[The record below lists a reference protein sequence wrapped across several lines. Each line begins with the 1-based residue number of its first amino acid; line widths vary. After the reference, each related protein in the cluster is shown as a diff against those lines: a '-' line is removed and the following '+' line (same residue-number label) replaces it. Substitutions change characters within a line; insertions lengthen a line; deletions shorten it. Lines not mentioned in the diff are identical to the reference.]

1 MLLFV
6 IVTSNMIVT
15 GGEALKYEPKIEK
28 EIMCPIEYG
37 LDIFGGKWKSRIL
50 CVLSSRDVLRY
61 SEIRKE
67 LGNITDAVLA
77 AMLKEMIADEL
88 ITRKQYNEIPPKV
101 EYALADKGKS
111 VLPILQS
118 ICHWSRL
125 QTKDELDKKLAPC
138 KTCGQLHN

>member
-1 MLLFV
+1 M
-6 IVTSNMIVT
+6 
-15 GGEALKYEPKIEK
+15 KYEPKIEK

-50 CVLSSRDVLRY
+50 CVLSTNPVFRY
-61 SEIRKE
+61 NAIRRE

-77 AMLKEMIADEL
+77 AMLKELVLSGL
-88 ITRKQYNEIPPKV
+88 IHREQYNEIPPKV
-101 EYALADKGKS
+101 EYSLTEKGKS

-138 KTCGQLHN
+138 RTCEQLKTPAL

>member
-1 MLLFV
+1 M
-6 IVTSNMIVT
+6 
-15 GGEALKYEPKIEK
+15 KYEPKIEK
-28 EIMCPIEYG
+28 EIMCSIEYG

-50 CVLSSRDVLRY
+50 CVLSSADVLRY
-61 SEIRKE
+61 NAIRKE

-77 AMLKEMIADEL
+77 AMLKEMIADAL
-88 ITRKQYNEIPPKV
+88 ISRKQYEEIPPKV
-101 EYALADKGKS
+101 EYALTEKGKS

-138 KTCGQLHN
+138 RTCPQLTL